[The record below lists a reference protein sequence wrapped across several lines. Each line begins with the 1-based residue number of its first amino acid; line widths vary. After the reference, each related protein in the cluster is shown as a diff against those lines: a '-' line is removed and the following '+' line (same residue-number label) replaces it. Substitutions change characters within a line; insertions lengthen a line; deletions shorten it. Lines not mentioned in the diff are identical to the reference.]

1 LVTYQPTS
9 QLALA
14 VLRDGDLPRL
24 RRCSRRTLHL
34 VDPTDRFLSV
44 RLRERIGGKARQ

>member
-1 LVTYQPTS
+1 ML
-9 QLALA
+9 LATAWSLKTGK
-14 VLRDGDLPRL
+14 R
-24 RRCSRRTLHL
+24 HL